1 MKTTSKLEELYQKR
15 NTFLEFG
22 SEVPA
27 ALAAQIADAEKEILQ
42 MKLLPII
49 KDSALKT
56 LPPYGINGKVL
67 IAMEY
72 NNRSL
77 TRIAISSDTDKI
89 YDFDV
94 IKDISSVA
102 GEPAT
107 HFDPKRNNKRGK
119 SDQRRSTS
127 VGFSVRFANGKVIE
141 ESTANLT
148 MIETLRYMGLERASH
163 FTDETFCGFPLVGKN
178 KRITEDGYN
187 WQYKVDG
194 WWIYTNMNNARKMR
208 CLKGV
213 AKMLHIPIVIKS
225 EESET

>member
-15 NTFLEFG
+15 DTFLEFG

-27 ALAAQIADAEKEILQ
+27 ALAAQIAEAEKEILQ
-42 MKLLPII
+42 MELLPII

-56 LPPYGINGKVL
+56 LPPYGIDGRVL

-94 IKDISSVA
+94 VKDISSVA

-107 HFDPKRNNKRGK
+107 HFDPKHNTKRGK
-119 SDQRRSTS
+119 SEQRRSSS
-127 VGFSVRFANGKVIE
+127 VGFSVHFSNGKVIE

-178 KRITEDGYN
+178 KRMTEDGYN
-187 WQYKVDG
+187 WQSKIDG

-225 EESET
+225 EESDE